1 MSFTKRIILFTA
13 FIFVMIGLL
22 VWSDRHDGVA
32 RARAEAERKSV
43 EDTATVQPPLRD
55 IAIEDGRVLG
65 CFTFPIRAYDNT
77 LLKCVA
83 CREDSTE
90 FGPKKP
96 LTLACTR

>member
-1 MSFTKRIILFTA
+1 MSFAKRIVLFTA
-13 FIFVMIGLL
+13 FIVAVVGLL
-22 VWSDRHDGVA
+22 VWSDPLDAVG
-32 RARAEAERKSV
+32 RARAEAESKSV